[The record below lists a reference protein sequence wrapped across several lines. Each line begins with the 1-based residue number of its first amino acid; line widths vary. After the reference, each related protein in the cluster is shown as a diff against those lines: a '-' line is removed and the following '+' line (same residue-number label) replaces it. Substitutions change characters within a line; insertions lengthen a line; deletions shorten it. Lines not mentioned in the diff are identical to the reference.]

1 MSKTRTKRFAS
12 ILAVSTAAALIAGAC
27 GGDDEAEETTTT
39 AAATET
45 TAAATETTAAAT
57 ETTAAGTETTAGGT
71 APATLNEML
80 GVKNDLSAV
89 SCDMGAVLA
98 LTGPGS
104 FYGKTMTRGI
114 ETAQEVMKAAGGP
127 TFNFEYWD
135 HKSGDPAAGV
145 QAMTEMQSKGITVK
159 LASYVDDL
167 GAMLAQTAENK
178 VFTLDGGGGT
188 SIFGQG
194 KPYFWGTRAITPNDT
209 LPGVFQWFKE
219 TYPDK
224 KTVGLIGWD
233 LGGELNEIIKVDVLA
248 KLEAAGLEF
257 NGLYE
262 LNAVGATDYAQ
273 SISKIK
279 ANEPDLLIVS
289 IYGQDPGAFANQAA
303 TAGIKSVQVGSEFT
317 PDGVNASKGT
327 WEQNGWTF
335 AYDFFDPNST
345 ALNPLAKLFVDTF
358 RAKFNEDPDFYA
370 ANFFENTLRF
380 WVLMD
385 RAVTDG
391 DGTAETVCNGTILD
405 TEMQQN
411 PTLPSVYGGDAAT
424 VGESSHDLTTHS
436 VNKRPMGIFTFK
448 GGSLT
453 AHAYFGING
462 EGYTKAG

>member
-1 MSKTRTKRFAS
+1 MTKTRTKRIAS
-12 ILAVSTAAALIAGAC
+12 VLAVSTAAALIAGAC
-27 GGDDEAEETTTT
+27 GSKKTEETTTTAATETT

-57 ETTAAGTETTAGGT
+57 ETTAAGTA
-71 APATLNEML
+71 APTTLNEML
-80 GVKNDLSAV
+80 GVTDNDLSGV
-89 SCDMGAVLA
+89 SCNVGAVLA

-114 ETAQEVMKAAGGP
+114 EVAQDVIKAAGGP
-127 TFNFEYWD
+127 TLNFEYWD
-135 HKSGDPAAGV
+135 HKSGDPAAGA
-145 QAMTEMQSKGITVK
+145 QAMTEIVSKGISIK

-167 GAMLAQTAENK
+167 GAMLGDTAKNK

-194 KPYFWGTRAITPNDT
+194 QPYFWGTRAITPNDT

-233 LGGELNEIIKVDVLA
+233 LGGDLNKVIKDDFLA
-248 KLEAAGLEF
+248 KVTAAGLEF
-257 NGLYE
+257 NNLYE

-279 ANEPDLLIVS
+279 ANEPDLLLVA

-303 TAGIKSVQVGSEFT
+303 TAGITSVEVGSEFT

-327 WEQNGWTF
+327 WEQGWTF
-335 AYDFFDPNST
+335 AYDFFDPNGT
-345 ALNPLAKLFVDTF
+345 LNPLAKLFVDTF
-358 RAKFNEDPDFYA
+358 RAKYNNEDPDFYA
-370 ANFFENTLRF
+370 ANFFENTVRL
-380 WVLMD
+380 WKLMD
-385 RAVTDG
+385 EAKDNGATVDKLCVG
-391 DGTAETVCNGTILD
+391 ETL
-405 TEMQQN
+405 EAAMEAN
-411 PTLPSVYGGDAAT
+411 PTLPSVYGGDATT
-424 VGESSHDLTTHS
+424 VGESSHDLKTHS
-436 VNKRPMGIFTFK
+436 VSKRPMGIFTYENGK
-448 GGSLT
+448 VT
-453 AHAYFGING
+453 PHAYFGIGG